1 MKIRGQ
7 TTFSIE
13 PVEFEVMEGVVVTL
27 RPAKSTLID
36 SLQRRLPAPRAPSRP
51 MMKSGG
57 SGYLKENGKIV
68 SQTDESDPA
77 YLASVTEHGICM
89 MIAVFREGTRGDPDV
104 EFDAVEPASGQ
115 PEDWKAYYLALRAE
129 LDAAGFTLVA
139 LRRVSD
145 RVMSI
150 SGLSNEVLEAEVR
163 DFS

>member
-1 MKIRGQ
+1 
-7 TTFSIE
+7 
-13 PVEFEVMEGVVVTL
+13 
-27 RPAKSTLID
+27 
-36 SLQRRLPAPRAPSRP
+36 